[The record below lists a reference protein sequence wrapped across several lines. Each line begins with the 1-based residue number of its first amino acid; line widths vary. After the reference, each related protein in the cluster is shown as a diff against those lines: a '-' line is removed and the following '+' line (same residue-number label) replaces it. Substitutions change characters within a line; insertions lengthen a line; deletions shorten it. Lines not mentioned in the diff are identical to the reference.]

1 MDDARQK
8 VTVILDPDVKDAVER
23 QAAAERGSV
32 SGICRRVIS
41 DWAQSRQTGVEEAAA

>member
-8 VTVILDPDVKDAVER
+8 VTVILDPDVKSAVER

-32 SGICRRVIS
+32 SGVCRRVLS
-41 DWAQSRQTGVEEAAA
+41 DWATSRRATAERAA